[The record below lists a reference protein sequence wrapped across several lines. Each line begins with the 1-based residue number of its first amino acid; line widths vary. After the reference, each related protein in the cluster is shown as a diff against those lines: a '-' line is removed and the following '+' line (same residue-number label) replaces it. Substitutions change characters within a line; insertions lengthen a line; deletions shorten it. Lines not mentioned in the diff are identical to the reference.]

1 MDYSSSF
8 KLYLATRN
16 SNIHLP
22 SNTRPLVCITNYSVT
37 KSGLESKLLSMVIN
51 HEQPEL
57 EHKKSELLENED
69 RLKSSLVKLE
79 DELLE
84 ELGNSSGNILE
95 NKSLLDNLTKTK
107 S

>member
-1 MDYSSSF
+1 MVDYSPNF

-16 SNIHLP
+16 SNIRLS
-22 SNTRPLVCITNYSVT
+22 SNTKALVCFVNYSVT

-57 EHKKSELLENED
+57 ESKKLELLENED

-79 DELLE
+79 DELL
-84 ELGNSSGNILE
+84 
-95 NKSLLDNLTKTK
+95 
-107 S
+107 